1 MVRAAS
7 DRRRV
12 RVGARAMARGSFS
25 RHLREHDIQHHA
37 WEYEGG
43 HAWTAWAPVIERA
56 LVAQLAE
63 R

>member
-1 MVRAAS
+1 
-7 DRRRV
+7 
-12 RVGARAMARGSFS
+12 MARGSFS